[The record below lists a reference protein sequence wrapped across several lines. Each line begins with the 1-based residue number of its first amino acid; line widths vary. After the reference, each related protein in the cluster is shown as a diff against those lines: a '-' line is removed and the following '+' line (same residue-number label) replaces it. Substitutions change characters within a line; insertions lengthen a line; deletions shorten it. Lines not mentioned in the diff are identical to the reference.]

1 MDVMNITS
9 VLLFLSP
16 RTFILIFDKNAYVLG
31 VNELLVVTVFGNGLS
46 QNLTKNML
54 QSQRKYTE
62 RLGLWCLT
70 PLSTI
75 F

>member
-1 MDVMNITS
+1 MDVMNITN
-9 VLLFLSP
+9 VLLFLSQ

-31 VNELLVVTVFGNGLS
+31 VNELLVVTVFGNGVS

-62 RLGLWCLT
+62 RYHMQDQGYGV
-70 PLSTI
+70 
-75 F
+75 

>member
-1 MDVMNITS
+1 MDVMNIKS
-9 VLLFLSP
+9 VLLFLSQ

-31 VNELLVVTVFGNGLS
+31 VNELLVVTVFGNNVS

-62 RLGLWCLT
+62 RYYM
-70 PLSTI
+70 
-75 F
+75 

>member
-9 VLLFLSP
+9 VLLFLSQ

-31 VNELLVVTVFGNGLS
+31 VNELLVVTVFGNGVS

-62 RLGLWCLT
+62 RYHM
-70 PLSTI
+70 
-75 F
+75 